1 MQKVKLDGFFILE
14 RPMSILKINPCFGEN
29 ETTQRRHGKAEE
41 YINDIT
47 NLFFIKPFLV
57 GIQHGVNKNP
67 N

>member
-1 MQKVKLDGFFILE
+1 
-14 RPMSILKINPCFGEN
+14 MSILKINPCFGEN
-29 ETTQRRHGKAEE
+29 ETAQRRHGKAGE